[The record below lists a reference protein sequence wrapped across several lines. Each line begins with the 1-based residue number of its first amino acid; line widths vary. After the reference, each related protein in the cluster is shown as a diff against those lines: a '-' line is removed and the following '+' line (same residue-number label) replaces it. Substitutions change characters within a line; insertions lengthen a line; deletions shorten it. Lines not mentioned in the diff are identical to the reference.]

1 MTILE
6 ACHVT
11 RVPFDQEDTMPTA
24 SERITHREPWRL
36 PAWLGLCL
44 FLAIAAFFL
53 WEEHRA
59 HLLGA
64 LPYVLLLLCPVIHL
78 FMHRGHGGYA
88 GHAAHGGT
96 ERHAGDDGRAS

>member
-1 MTILE
+1 
-6 ACHVT
+6 
-11 RVPFDQEDTMPTA
+11 MPTA

-53 WEEHRA
+53 WEEHSA

-78 FMHRGHGGYA
+78 FMHRGHGGHA

-96 ERHAGDDGRAS
+96 DRHAGDDGRAS